1 MAYFKRATQ
10 YSLNE
15 GGIYTSVYGTDRFLA
30 GLETEGVFRVNG
42 NARLVE
48 NLRSSLNSENIQ
60 EVNLEQNADVIS
72 VASLLKL
79 FLRELPGGVVP
90 ENATKEYVQE
100 FIKNKKGLSKFLSS

>member
-1 MAYFKRATQ
+1 MVTLYLT
-10 YSLNE
+10 SLQE
-15 GGIYTSVYGTDRFLA
+15 GRDLLERVRYCVCFIA

-48 NLRSSLNSENIQ
+48 NLRSSLNSESIQ
-60 EVNLEQNADVIS
+60 AVNLEQHCDVIS

-100 FIKNKKGLSKFLSS
+100 FVKNKKGL